1 MPVDKTF
8 ENEVKITNEDRG
20 SLDLTKQIE
29 IKDKEIQTLQQVIIN
44 LKNIIDSKEAEITTY
59 KTVNDSHKKLN
70 GELRKEIDQLKK
82 DAKEMLQYPWF
93 YLVIQYI
100 ENIQTK

>member
-59 KTVNDSHKKLN
+59 KSVNDSHKNLN

-82 DAKEMLQYPWF
+82 DAKEMLQYP
-93 YLVIQYI
+93 
-100 ENIQTK
+100 

>member
-70 GELRKEIDQLKK
+70 GELRQEIQNLKK
-82 DAKEMLQYPWF
+82 QAEDMLLYP
-93 YLVIQYI
+93 
-100 ENIQTK
+100 

>member
-29 IKDKEIQTLQQVIIN
+29 VKDKEIQTLQQVIIN

-59 KTVNDSHKKLN
+59 KSVNDSHKNLN

-82 DAKEMLQYPWF
+82 DAKEMLQYP
-93 YLVIQYI
+93 
-100 ENIQTK
+100 

>member
-29 IKDKEIQTLQQVIIN
+29 VKNKEIQTLQQVIIN

-59 KTVNDSHKKLN
+59 KSVNDSHKNLN

-82 DAKEMLQYPWF
+82 DAKEMLQYP
-93 YLVIQYI
+93 
-100 ENIQTK
+100 